1 MNGQALQTDLTG
13 NGRLRRWF
21 AHNWRLYVLLLPGLT
36 WLILFC
42 YVPMYGVLIAF
53 KSFNPRLGILGSQWV
68 GLKYFAQYLS
78 TGYAYTTIRNT
89 VVLSL
94 LQLAIGFP
102 VPIIFALLLN
112 QVNGTRIKKIV
123 QTTSF
128 APHFISVVVLVST
141 INIFLQPNGGFIQ
154 NIIRFF
160 NGGNAILLTT
170 RPEYFRG
177 LYTISGIW
185 QNLGYSAI
193 VYIAALTS
201 INPELHEAAIVDG
214 ATKLQRIRHID
225 IPCILPIIV
234 TMFILSVGRVMSVG
248 YEKVYLMQNTMNLS
262 VSEVISTYV
271 YKMGLLNAQF
281 SFSTAVNL
289 FNSIVNLVLLL
300 TFNWLSK
307 RVTSMGIF

>member
-1 MNGQALQTDLTG
+1 MNKEMASL
-13 NGRLRRWF
+13 GRAQNNRISSWF
-21 AHNWRLYVLLLPGLT
+21 TRNWRLYTLLLPGFV

-42 YVPMYGVLIAF
+42 CVPMYGVLIAF
-53 KSFNPRLGILGSQWV
+53 KNFNPSLGILKSEWV
-68 GLKYFAQYLS
+68 GLKYFTQYLS
-78 TGYAYTTIRNT
+78 TGYAYTTIYNT
-89 VVLSL
+89 VILSL
-94 LQLAIGFP
+94 MQLAIGFP

-112 QVNGTRIKKIV
+112 QVNNPKVKKVI

-141 INIFLQPNGGFIQ
+141 MNIFLQPNGGFIQ
-154 NIIRFF
+154 NIIRSL
-160 NGGNAILLTT
+160 NGGKAVLVTT

-177 LYTISGIW
+177 LYTVSGIW
-185 QNLGYSAI
+185 QSLGYNAI

-201 INPELHEAAIVDG
+201 IDPQLHEAAVVDG
-214 ATKLQRIRHID
+214 ATKIQRILHID
-225 IPCILPIIV
+225 IPSILPIIV

-289 FNSIVNLVLLL
+289 FNSVVNLVLLVS
-300 TFNWLSK
+300 FNWISK
-307 RVTSMGIF
+307 RVTSIGIF